1 MKLSLSIAWR
11 FLITSRGQTV
21 LIALGIAIGIAV
33 QVFIGSLITGLQQSL
48 LDKTIGRSP
57 HITVTGQTR
66 SDRIGDWQSVV
77 DTMKAQPGV
86 TAVSPVAD
94 GSGFLKVGEETYPVL
109 ARGVD
114 LGAADGIYRLSEAL
128 VSGAL
133 PEGDQVLIGKELADE
148 AGLAPG
154 STVDLLTP
162 QGKAVAVTIAGVFDL
177 KVSSLNKSWAIAPM
191 ALVQDA
197 FGYGDEITSVE
208 AQVAQVFQADSLAQ
222 SLAPLLP
229 SGLTVENWKAQNEQL
244 LSGLNGQSV
253 SSVMIQVFVLVS
265 VVLGI
270 ASVLAI
276 SVLQK
281 SRQIGILKAMGIQ
294 NGMASQIFLF
304 QGLILGVLGAVLG
317 VGLGL
322 GLSSMFT
329 RFAVNSDGTPVV
341 PLLIDPVFIGVSGLI
356 GVLSAT
362 MAALIPARRSARLDP
377 MEVIKNG

>member
-1 MKLSLSIAWR
+1 MRLAFSIAWR
-11 FLITSRGQTV
+11 FLTTSRGQTI

-57 HITVTGQTR
+57 HITVAGESR
-66 SDRIGDWQSVV
+66 NDRIAGWQEVV
-77 DTMKAQPGV
+77 GTMKAQAGV
-86 TAVSPVAD
+86 SAVSPAAD
-94 GSGFLKVGEETYPVL
+94 GSGFLKAGEETYPVL
-109 ARGVD
+109 ARGFD
-114 LGAADGIYRLSEAL
+114 IEAAEGIYRLSEAL
-128 VSGAL
+128 VDGAL
-133 PEGDQVLIGKELADE
+133 PSGNEVLIGKELADE

-154 STVDLLTP
+154 SAVELLTP
-162 QGKAVAVTIAGVFDL
+162 QGKPVEVTVSGIFDL
-177 KVSSLNKSWAIAPM
+177 KVSSLNKSWAIVPM

-208 AQVAQVFQADSLAQ
+208 AQVDKVFEADTLALSLAQ
-222 SLAPLLP
+222 ALP
-229 SGLTVENWKAQNEQL
+229 GDLDVSDWKSQNEQL

-253 SSVMIQVFVLVS
+253 SSIMIQVFVLVS

-294 NGMASQIFLF
+294 NGTASLIFLF

-322 GLSSMFT
+322 GLSAMFT
-329 RFAVNSDGTPVV
+329 QFAVNADGTPVV
-341 PLLIDPVFIGVSGLI
+341 PLFIDPVFIGLSGLI

-362 MAALIPARRSARLDP
+362 LAALIPARRSARLDP

>member
-1 MKLSLSIAWR
+1 MKLAFSIAWR
-11 FLITSRGQTV
+11 FLTTSRGQTV

-57 HITVTGQTR
+57 HITVAGQSR
-66 SDRIGDWQSVV
+66 NDRIAGWQEVV
-77 DTMKAQPGV
+77 DTMKAQAGV
-86 TAVSPVAD
+86 SAVSPAAD
-94 GSGFLKVGEETYPVL
+94 GSGFLKVEEETYPVL
-109 ARGVD
+109 ARGFD
-114 LGAADGIYRLSEAL
+114 IEAAEGIYRLSEAL
-128 VSGAL
+128 VAGKL
-133 PEGDQVLIGKELADE
+133 PADDQVLIGKELADE

-154 STVDLLTP
+154 SATVLMTP
-162 QGKAVAVTIAGVFDL
+162 QGKAVEVTVSGIFDL

-197 FGYGDEITSVE
+197 FGYDGEITSVE
-208 AQVAQVFQADSLAQ
+208 AQVEKVFEADTLALSLAQ
-222 SLAPLLP
+222 ALP
-229 SGLTVENWKAQNEQL
+229 SDLKVSDWKSQNEQL

-253 SSVMIQVFVLVS
+253 SSIMIQVFVLVS

-294 NGMASQIFLF
+294 NGTASLIFLF
-304 QGLILGVLGAVLG
+304 QGLILGVLGAALG

-322 GLSSMFT
+322 GLSAMFT
-329 RFAVNSDGTPVV
+329 QFAVNADGTPVV
-341 PLLIDPVFIGVSGLI
+341 PLFIDPVFIGASGLI

-362 MAALIPARRSARLDP
+362 LAALIPARRSARLDP

>member
-1 MKLSLSIAWR
+1 MKLAFSIAWR
-11 FLITSRGQTV
+11 FLTTSRGQTV

-57 HITVTGQTR
+57 HITVAGQSR
-66 SDRIGDWQSVV
+66 NDRIAGWQDVV
-77 DTMKAQPGV
+77 DTMKAQAGV
-86 TAVSPVAD
+86 SAVSPAAD

-109 ARGVD
+109 ARGFD
-114 LGAADGIYRLSEAL
+114 IEAAEGIYRLSEAL
-128 VSGAL
+128 VAGKL
-133 PEGDQVLIGKELADE
+133 PADDQVLIGKELADE

-154 STVDLLTP
+154 SATVLMTP
-162 QGKAVAVTIAGVFDL
+162 QGKAVEVTVSGIFDL

-191 ALVQDA
+191 ALVQGA
-197 FGYGDEITSVE
+197 FGYDGEITSVE
-208 AQVAQVFQADSLAQ
+208 AQVEKVFEADTLALSLAQ
-222 SLAPLLP
+222 ALP
-229 SGLTVENWKAQNEQL
+229 SDLKVSDWKSQNEQL

-253 SSVMIQVFVLVS
+253 SSIMIQVFVLVS

-294 NGMASQIFLF
+294 NGTASLIFLF
-304 QGLILGVLGAVLG
+304 QGLILGVLGAALG

-322 GLSSMFT
+322 GLSAMFT
-329 RFAVNSDGTPVV
+329 QFAVNADGTPVV
-341 PLLIDPVFIGVSGLI
+341 PLFIDPVFIGASGLI

-362 MAALIPARRSARLDP
+362 LAALIPARRSARLDP